1 MQELWQEV
9 PHQTGSAAPVG
20 VLFHHL
26 AACSIVLFN
35 CSNNEAAGSEKNQF
49 GRNVGFT

>member
-20 VLFHHL
+20 LLFHHFT
-26 AACSIVLFN
+26 SWSVVLFN
-35 CSNNEAAGSEKNQF
+35 VHLSSLK
-49 GRNVGFT
+49 